1 MSRLKHIHTALLI
14 LAATLLSVCVA
25 GCSDDIDAPSGP
37 QSDCINLTVSV
48 PLALGT
54 RAATDDLNEFKVRS
68 LHLYFFAAEGYD
80 EATSVYLFD
89 YEVPDEFDVTHS
101 LRISLPEDALK
112 SGGLFGL
119 TADECRVYA
128 VANVDES
135 LLRSE
140 SVAGLKATVVGS
152 GFSNTAV
159 QDAFAMD
166 GEAVL
171 NLDRATRTVTGSI
184 ELHRAAAKLTLAVD
198 LPQSVTA
205 KETVL
210 NPNDGTT
217 SEVEIV
223 YTPRAEQM
231 HVWLSNGVKESEL
244 NTAPLPVE
252 GERLY
257 SNEILVADKVGS
269 SLIPDDSQ
277 QKYKYV
283 QEIPFY
289 SYPGKWD
296 PYAAS
301 GNCRLTLMIPWSYK
315 DASGQQQNTVTY
327 YSLSVNPDG
336 NEIVRNRHYDMRVS
350 VNRLGGSSVQTPVDM
365 QFDWNYE
372 IEWNRQTLPTDIKE
386 IRYLLLNNNDWNSTI
401 RFSNTELG
409 AYSYEMTNTDYIEIP
424 YNSSHP
430 VEIAS
435 VQLKWRDYLNNEDR
449 TIALVV
455 TGGNNTYKYSTTV
468 AGYNES
474 SQYAGIEID
483 QTNQLLKIKRSLLHI
498 AWEKVSDNNYK
509 PVIKTRET
517 AISAYTFLIKLRH
530 ADDANTDANI
540 SITQVP
546 AIYITSQYTL
556 YSNYRF
562 VNNNNGDYYVRVNVG
577 SNWRPKYDYYY
588 GYVTTNSSMPSNS
601 TQKMYYLGSI
611 HNDNNVQNKNTYILT
626 ITKFNA
632 GDYIIGDP
640 RKHSIDNL
648 PIANNAADNSPG
660 WYVKDVNN
668 RQLQYYY
675 PADGD
680 SVKERFIAPRLRVA
694 SQWGV
699 TYPVTRDGALRR
711 CASYQENGRPAGRWR
726 LPTIAEIEYIAKLSS
741 KRLIPYL
748 FGTQGNTAHY
758 WCASGGVDVN
768 NNVDNPSVTDNDND
782 DNKAVRCVY
791 DEWYWGNDTLT
802 AANKN
807 KFTWGDRQRSVSGN
821 N

>member
-1 MSRLKHIHTALLI
+1 MSRLKHIHTVLLM
-14 LAATLLSVCVA
+14 LAVTLLAVCVA
-25 GCSDDIDAPSGP
+25 GCSDDIDAPFGP

-48 PLALGT
+48 PLVSGT
-54 RAATDDLNEFKVRS
+54 RAAADDLNEFKVRS

-119 TADECRVYA
+119 IADECRVYA

-152 GFSNTAV
+152 DFANTAV

-166 GEAVL
+166 GEAIL

-198 LPQSVTA
+198 LPESVTA
-205 KETVL
+205 MEKVF

-244 NTAPLPVE
+244 NTSPLPVE

-301 GNCRLTLMIPWSYK
+301 GNCRLTMMIPWSYK

-365 QFDWNYE
+365 QFDWNYV

-386 IRYLLLNNNDWNSTI
+386 IRYLLFNNNDWNSTI
-401 RFSNTELG
+401 RFSSTETG

-435 VQLKWRDYLNNEDR
+435 VRLKWRDYLNNEDR
-449 TIALVV
+449 TIDLVV

-468 AGYNES
+468 AGYNEG

-498 AWEKVSDNNYK
+498 AWESNRPAIN
-509 PVIKTRET
+509 TRET

-540 SITQVP
+540 SVTQVP
-546 AIYITSQYTL
+546 AIYITSQYTA
-556 YSNYRF
+556 YNNYRWI
-562 VNNNNGDYYVRVNVG
+562 NNNNTEYGNYGNR
-577 SNWRPKYDYYY
+577 K
-588 GYVTTNSSMPSNS
+588 GYVIWATQSTNPPRDN
-601 TQKMYYLGSI
+601 TEKKYYLGTI
-611 HNDNNVQNKNTYILT
+611 HNQNDWVTNKNTYVLT
-626 ITKFNA
+626 ITKFNS

-640 RKHSIDNL
+640 RKRSVDNL
-648 PIANNAADNSPG
+648 QITNASATSAATWSMSDG
-660 WYVKDVNN
+660 N
-668 RQLQYYY
+668 RQLRYYY
-675 PADGD
+675 PADD
-680 SVKERFIAPRLRVA
+680 VSAKKRFIAPRLRVA

-699 TYPVTRDGALRR
+699 TYDVTRDGALRR

-726 LPTIAEIEYIAKLSS
+726 LPTIAEIEYIANLSS

-748 FGTQGNTAHY
+748 FGSKDATADY
-758 WCASGGVDVN
+758 WCASGAVDVN
-768 NNVDNPSVTDNDND
+768 NDVDNPSVTEISVNSNR
-782 DNKAVRCVY
+782 AVRCVY
-791 DEWYWGNDTLT
+791 DEWYWGTDTLT
-802 AANKN
+802 EDNKS
-807 KFTWGDRQRSVSGN
+807 KFTWGDRLRSVSGN